1 MLVPIPDLD
10 ISLTR
15 YRVISIFP
23 LKNLHRFPLVP
34 LGVFFGLDSTW
45 ISPPKFPS
53 DLLKYYLAKLP
64 KIFIDKINTL
74 LYNVMVI

>member
-1 MLVPIPDLD
+1 MKNRCSQRHFYIRALRMLVPIPDLD

-53 DLLKYYLAKLP
+53 DLLKYY
-64 KIFIDKINTL
+64 FG
-74 LYNVMVI
+74 